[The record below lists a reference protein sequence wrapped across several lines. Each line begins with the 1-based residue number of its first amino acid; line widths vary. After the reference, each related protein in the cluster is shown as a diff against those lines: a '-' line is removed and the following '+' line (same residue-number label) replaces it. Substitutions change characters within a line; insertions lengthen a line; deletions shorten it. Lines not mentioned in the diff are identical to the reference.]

1 MDCVVT
7 MTTVAAWKIYND
19 TQGRQ
24 QAMPLDT
31 VFWRNNNSS
40 SRPLPHIRNGQARFL
55 PIRNPVFARDLLIFQ
70 ENAEGCQMVFGNL
83 LGDTI
88 LIDDLDSANHYRK
101 GVVQSRI
108 PFSTLVTRQGERIH
122 SNGKFAGLQ
131 NKAPPREKLCGQVFR
146 CTPPQAIPNL
156 YGRD

>member
-70 ENAEGCQMVFGNL
+70 ENAEGCQMGGPEQNP
-83 LGDTI
+83 I
-88 LIDDLDSANHYRK
+88 LHPRDPAGREDPQQRQVCGLAEQSPTKRETVWP
-101 GVVQSRI
+101 GVSVHPSPSNTKPLWAR
-108 PFSTLVTRQGERIH
+108 LVSHWI
-122 SNGKFAGLQ
+122 
-131 NKAPPREKLCGQVFR
+131 
-146 CTPPQAIPNL
+146 
-156 YGRD
+156 